1 LRNPFPS
8 AGPSWRPIITFRA
21 DQPTTFKERL
31 AAFSEA
37 LRARTL
43 MVIAAI
49 ASLFLIAGAITA
61 NAAWNWAF
69 HDLPPVPE
77 SAEDLWR
84 VRMEPTVTLLD
95 SEGAILAIRGP
106 LYGVPARLEDLPPHV
121 AQAFLSIE
129 DRRYYQHDGVDWRG
143 TIRAVLANIRA
154 GRTVQGGSTITM
166 QLVKNLILTPER
178 TIRRKVQEMRLA
190 LALERVLTKEE
201 ILELYLNRI
210 YFGEQAYGIEAAARR
225 YFNKSASELT
235 VQEAALLA
243 ALPAAPTRLAPTD
256 NLAEAQARAT
266 NVLAAMRDAGFLS
279 PMDYMIAN
287 ATQAEPV
294 ESVLQPGGAQQYGHL
309 FDYAVTEA
317 TRLLGP
323 DNEVTDLVIH
333 TTLDT
338 SLQNAAQEV
347 VTRRLATDGET
358 VRAGEAGAV
367 ILGSDGAVR
376 AMIGGRDYV
385 SSQFNRAVQA
395 RRQPGSAFKLFVYL
409 TALESDYT
417 PTSVFNDTPVSYGTW
432 SPVNFGGGFRG
443 RMTME
448 DALKRSVNTIAA
460 QVGMLVGISEV
471 AEMARR
477 LGITTALNEVPS
489 LSLGSSE
496 VSVIDMAAS
505 YLVIANDGRR
515 LDPHF
520 VTEIRTTRGEV
531 LFERPEETR
540 TQQVVARGHAR
551 AMSTM
556 LQGVVLDGTGR
567 RAAVP
572 GHRVAG
578 KTGTSQNSRD
588 AWFVGYSAQYTA
600 AVWTG
605 NDDDTAMANVTGGG
619 LPADIWREIMTAAHD
634 GLPAEPLAA
643 PAPRVRSER
652 EERLVA
658 FYSGLSAEFGRVLEG
673 GRFN

>member
-1 LRNPFPS
+1 M
-8 AGPSWRPIITFRA
+8 
-21 DQPTTFKERL
+21 
-31 AAFSEA
+31 AAFNGW
-37 LRARTL
+37 LRTRKL
-43 MVIAAI
+43 MVLAGV
-49 ASLFLIAGAITA
+49 ASLFLAAGAIVA
-61 NAAWNWAF
+61 HAAWEWAF

-95 SEGAILAIRGP
+95 SEGAVLAIRGP
-106 LYGVPARLEDLPPHV
+106 LYGMPARLEDLPPHV

-129 DRRYYQHDGVDWRG
+129 DRRYYEHDGVDWRG

-190 LALERVLTKEE
+190 MALERVLSKEE

-266 NVLAAMRDAGFLS
+266 NVLAAMREAGFLS
-279 PMDYMIAN
+279 PMDYIVAN

-294 ESVLQPGGAQQYGHL
+294 ESAFRPGGMQQYGHL
-309 FDYAVTEA
+309 FDLAVTEA
-317 TRLLGP
+317 RRLLGP
-323 DNEVTDLVIH
+323 DNEVPDLVIA

-338 SLQNAAQEV
+338 ALQNAAQEV
-347 VTRRLATDGET
+347 VTRRLEADGEA
-358 VRAGEAGAV
+358 VRAGEAAAV
-367 ILGSDGAVR
+367 VLASDGAVR

-395 RRQPGSAFKLFVYL
+395 QRQPGSAFKPFVYL
-409 TALESDYT
+409 AALEADYA
-417 PTSVFNDTPVSYGTW
+417 PSSVFNDTPVSYGNW
-432 SPVNFGGGFRG
+432 SPVNFGGGHRG

-448 DALKRSVNTIAA
+448 DSLKRSVNTIAA
-460 QVGMLVGISEV
+460 QIGMLVGISEV

-477 LGITTALNEVPS
+477 LGITTPLNEVPS

-496 VSVIDMAAS
+496 VRVIDMAAS

-515 LDPHF
+515 LDPYF
-520 VTEIRTTRGEV
+520 ISDIRTTRGDV
-531 LFERPEETR
+531 LYEREEETR
-540 TQQVVARGHAR
+540 TQQVIARGHAR

-588 AWFVGYSAQYTA
+588 AWFVGYSAQFAT

-605 NDDDTAMANVTGGG
+605 NDDDSAMANVTGGG
-619 LPADIWREIMTAAHD
+619 LPADIWREIMVAAHD
-634 GLPAEPLAA
+634 GLPAEPLNA

>member
-1 LRNPFPS
+1 MVL
-8 AGPSWRPIITFRA
+8 AGVTA
-21 DQPTTFKERL
+21 
-31 AAFSEA
+31 
-37 LRARTL
+37 
-43 MVIAAI
+43 
-49 ASLFLIAGAITA
+49 LFLAAGAITA
-61 NAAWNWAF
+61 HALWEWAF
-69 HDLPPVPE
+69 HDLPPVPQ

-95 SEGAILAIRGP
+95 TNGEVLAIRGP
-106 LYGVPARLEDLPPHV
+106 LYGIPVQLDDLPPHV

-129 DRRYYQHDGVDWRG
+129 DRRYHEHDGVDWRG

-190 LALERVLTKEE
+190 LALERVLTKDE

-225 YFNKSASELT
+225 YFNKPASELT

-256 NLAEAQARAT
+256 NLAEAQARAS
-266 NVLAAMRDAGFLS
+266 NVLAAMRDAGFLT
-279 PMDYMIAN
+279 PMEYTVAN

-294 ESVLQPGGAQQYGHL
+294 ESALQPGGPAQYGHL
-309 FDYAVTEA
+309 FDYAVAEA
-317 TRLLGP
+317 QRLLGP
-323 DNEVTDLVIH
+323 DNEVPDLVIQ

-338 SLQNAAQEV
+338 RLQNAAQTVITE
-347 VTRRLATDGET
+347 RLESDGE
-358 VRAGEAGAV
+358 ALNASEAAAV
-367 ILGSDGAVR
+367 VLGNDGAIR

-395 RRQPGSAFKLFVYL
+395 RRQPGSAFKPFVYL
-409 TALESDYT
+409 AALEADYS
-417 PTSVFNDTPVSYGTW
+417 PSSVFNDAPVSYGNW

-460 QVGMLVGISEV
+460 QMGMLVGISEV

-477 LGITTALNEVPS
+477 LGITTPLDEVPS

-496 VSVIDMAAS
+496 VRVIDMAAS

-515 LDPHF
+515 LDPYF
-520 VTEIRTTRGEV
+520 VTEVRTTRGTV
-531 LFERPEETR
+531 LFERSEEEPR
-540 TQQVVARGHAR
+540 TQQVIARGHAR
-551 AMSTM
+551 DMSTM

-588 AWFVGYSAQYTA
+588 AWFVGYSAQFTA

-605 NDDDTAMANVTGGG
+605 NDDDTAMENVTGGG
-619 LPADIWREIMTAAHD
+619 LPADIWREIMVAAHD
-634 GLPAEPLAA
+634 GLPAEPLNA

-652 EERLVA
+652 EERLLA
-658 FYSGLSAEFGRVLEG
+658 FYAGLSAEFDRVLEG

>member
-1 LRNPFPS
+1 M
-8 AGPSWRPIITFRA
+8 
-21 DQPTTFKERL
+21 
-31 AAFSEA
+31 AAFGET
-37 LRARTL
+37 LRARKL
-43 MVIAAI
+43 MVMAGI
-49 ASLFLIAGAITA
+49 ASLFLAAGAIVA
-61 NAAWNWAF
+61 HAAWEWAF

-77 SAEDLWR
+77 TAEDLWR

-95 SEGAILAIRGP
+95 SDGAVLAIRGP
-106 LYGVPARLEDLPPHV
+106 LYGMPARLDDLPPHV

-129 DRRYYQHDGVDWRG
+129 DRRYFDHDGVDWRG
-143 TIRAVLANIRA
+143 TIRAMLANVRA

-178 TIRRKVQEMRLA
+178 TMRRKIQEMRLA
-190 LALERVLTKEE
+190 MALERVLTKEE

-225 YFNKSASELT
+225 YFNKPASELT

-266 NVLAAMRDAGFLS
+266 NVLSAMRDAGFLS
-279 PMDYMIAN
+279 PMDYIVAN

-294 ESVLQPGGAQQYGHL
+294 ESAFRPGGMQQYGHL

-317 TRLLGP
+317 QRLLGP
-323 DNEVTDLVIH
+323 DNDVPDLVIE

-338 SLQNAAQEV
+338 RLQNAAQEV
-347 VTRRLATDGET
+347 VTNRLERDGPAA
-358 VRAGEAGAV
+358 RAGEAAAV
-367 ILGSDGAVR
+367 VLDSNGAVR

-385 SSQFNRAVQA
+385 SSQFNRAIQA
-395 RRQPGSAFKLFVYL
+395 RRQPGSAFKPFVYL
-409 TALESDYT
+409 AALEADYS
-417 PTSVFNDTPVSYGTW
+417 PSSVFNDTPVTYDNW
-432 SPVNFGGGFRG
+432 SPVNFGGGNRG
-443 RMTME
+443 QMTME

-477 LGITTALNEVPS
+477 MGITTPLNEVPS

-496 VSVIDMAAS
+496 VRVIDMAAS

-515 LDPHF
+515 LDPYF
-520 VTEIRTTRGEV
+520 VTTIRTTRGDV
-531 LFERPEETR
+531 LYKRPEETR
-540 TQQVVARGHAR
+540 TQQVIARGHAR

-556 LQGVVLDGTGR
+556 LQAVVLDGTGR

-588 AWFVGYSAQYTA
+588 AWFVGYSAQYAA

-605 NDDDTAMANVTGGG
+605 NDDDSAMANVTGGG
-619 LPADIWREIMTAAHD
+619 LPADIWREIMVAAHE
-634 GLPAEPLAA
+634 GERAQPLAA

-658 FYSGLSAEFGRVLEG
+658 FYSGLSADFDRVLSG
-673 GRFN
+673 GRLN

>member
-1 LRNPFPS
+1 MVL
-8 AGPSWRPIITFRA
+8 AG
-21 DQPTTFKERL
+21 
-31 AAFSEA
+31 
-37 LRARTL
+37 
-43 MVIAAI
+43 I
-49 ASLFLIAGAITA
+49 ASLFVIAGGITA
-61 NAAWNWAF
+61 HAMWTWAF

-84 VRMEPTVTLLD
+84 VRMEPTVNLLD
-95 SEGAILAIRGP
+95 SNGEVLAIRGP
-106 LYGVPARLEDLPPHV
+106 LYGVPVRLEDLPPHV
-121 AQAFLSIE
+121 PQAFLAIE
-129 DRRYYQHDGVDWRG
+129 DRRYFEHDGVDWRG
-143 TIRAVLANIRA
+143 TMRAIFANIRA

-190 LALERVLTKEE
+190 LALERTLTKEE

-225 YFNKSASELT
+225 YFNKSAAELT

-243 ALPAAPTRLAPTD
+243 ALPAAPSRLAPTD
-256 NLAEAQARAT
+256 NLAAAQARASD
-266 NVLAAMRDAGFLS
+266 VLAAMQDAGFLT
-279 PMDYMIAN
+279 PMEYIVAN

-294 ESVLQPGGAQQYGHL
+294 ESALQPGGMAQYGHL
-309 FDYAVTEA
+309 FDYAVSEA
-317 TRLLGP
+317 ERLLGP
-323 DNEVTDLVIH
+323 DNEVPDLVIQ

-338 SLQNAAQEV
+338 GLQNAAQRV
-347 VTRRLATDGET
+347 VTERLDGDGANLN
-358 VRAGEAGAV
+358 AGEAAAIV
-367 ILGSDGAVR
+367 LANDGAIR
-376 AMIGGRDYV
+376 AMVGGRDYV
-385 SSQFNRAVQA
+385 SSQFNRAIQA
-395 RRQPGSAFKLFVYL
+395 RRQPGSAFKVFVYL
-409 TALESDYT
+409 AALEAGYT
-417 PTSVFNDTPVSYGTW
+417 PASVFNDTPVSYGNW
-432 SPVNFGGGFRG
+432 QPVNFGGGYRG

-460 QVGMLVGISEV
+460 QVAMLVGIPEV
-471 AEMARR
+471 AEIAGRM
-477 LGITTALNEVPS
+477 GVMSELNAVPS

-496 VSVIDMAAS
+496 VTVLDMAAS
-505 YLVIANDGRR
+505 YSVIANDGRR
-515 LDPHF
+515 LDPWF
-520 VTEIRTTRGEV
+520 ISQIRTTRGDV
-531 LFERPEETR
+531 LFERPEEEPR
-540 TQQVVARGHAR
+540 TQQVISRSDAR

-588 AWFVGYSAQYTA
+588 AWFVGYSAHYTA

-605 NDDDTAMANVTGGG
+605 NDDDTAMSNVTGGG
-619 LPADIWREIMTAAHD
+619 LPADIWREIMVAAHED
-634 GLPAEPLAA
+634 VAAEPLSA

-658 FYSGLSAEFGRVLEG
+658 FYAGLSAEFDRVLQG

>member
-1 LRNPFPS
+1 MRNPFPS
-8 AGPSWRPIITFRA
+8 ARPSWRPIITFRA
-21 DQPTTFKERL
+21 DQPTTFTERL
-31 AAFSEA
+31 AAFNEG
-37 LRARTL
+37 LRARKL
-43 MVIAAI
+43 MVMAGI
-49 ASLFLIAGAITA
+49 ASLFIVAGAITA
-61 NAAWNWAF
+61 HAMWSWAF

-77 SAEDLWR
+77 NAEDLWR

-95 SEGAILAIRGP
+95 SEGAVLAIRGP
-106 LYGVPARLEDLPPHV
+106 LYGIPARLEDLPAHV
-121 AQAFLSIE
+121 PQAFLAIE
-129 DRRYYQHDGVDWRG
+129 DRRYFEHDGVDWRG
-143 TIRAVLANIRA
+143 TLRALAANLRA

-190 LALERVLTKEE
+190 MALERVLTKDE

-225 YFNKSASELT
+225 YFNKPAAELT

-266 NVLAAMRDAGFLS
+266 NVLAAMRDAGFLT
-279 PMDYMIAN
+279 PMEYIVAN

-294 ESVLQPGGAQQYGHL
+294 ESALQPGGAAQYGHL

-317 TRLLGP
+317 QRLLGP
-323 DNEVTDLVIH
+323 DNGVPDLVIA

-338 SLQNAAQEV
+338 ALQNAAQAV
-347 VTRRLATDGET
+347 VTRRLESDGEALN
-358 VRAGEAGAV
+358 AGEAAALVLDSQGA
-367 ILGSDGAVR
+367 IR

-385 SSQFNRAVQA
+385 SSQFNRAIQA
-395 RRQPGSAFKLFVYL
+395 RRQPGSAFKPFVYL
-409 TALESDYT
+409 AALEADYT
-417 PTSVFNDTPVSYGTW
+417 PSSVFNDTPVSYGSW

-460 QVGMLVGISEV
+460 QAGMLVGISEV

-477 LGITTALNEVPS
+477 LGVTAPLNEVPS

-496 VSVIDMAAS
+496 VSVLDMAAS

-515 LDPHF
+515 LDPYF
-520 VTEIRTTRGEV
+520 VTQIRTTRGEV
-531 LFERPEETR
+531 LFEREGDTR
-540 TQQVVARGHAR
+540 TQQVIARGHAR
-551 AMSTM
+551 DMSTM

-588 AWFVGYSAQYTA
+588 AWFVGYSQQFTT

-619 LPADIWREIMTAAHD
+619 LPADIWREIMVAAHD
-634 GLPAEPLAA
+634 GLAAEPLSA
-643 PAPRVRSER
+643 PAPRVRTER

-658 FYSGLSAEFGRVLEG
+658 FYAGLSAEFGRLLEG